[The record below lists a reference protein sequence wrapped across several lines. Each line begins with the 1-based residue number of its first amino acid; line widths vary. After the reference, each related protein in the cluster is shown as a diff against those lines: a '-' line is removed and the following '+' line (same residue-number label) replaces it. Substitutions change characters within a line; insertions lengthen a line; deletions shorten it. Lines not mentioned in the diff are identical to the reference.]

1 MIVNNKVIENIGL
14 EDIENMIEDAIGCS
28 NNSSNS
34 FDLKLIF
41 DVNMQLR
48 EKINNYRDERV
59 QKFASENEDKYKII
73 FHAIPIDAFLR
84 TRIDT
89 AKVRSAF
96 RYKKFF
102 TGHFSHDFEGLY
114 NNKGLFKKRLFRN
127 GIFEAIL
134 VEYRP
139 EEGVNVNHSY
149 NEFKKFVNESLDI
162 YGELDISCPIV
173 YFITFTNVKGRSMIE
188 GPILNDCERDVLNP
202 TGVIIKDKDQVGIE
216 VENIFVPIWNHFGY
230 DEDYLF
236 DVPEKEG
243 NQ

>member
-1 MIVNNKVIENIGL
+1 MIVNNKVIKNIGL

-73 FHAIPIDAFLR
+73 FHSIPIDAFLR

-96 RYKKFF
+96 RYKK
-102 TGHFSHDFEGLY
+102 L
-114 NNKGLFKKRLFRN
+114 
-127 GIFEAIL
+127 
-134 VEYRP
+134 
-139 EEGVNVNHSY
+139 
-149 NEFKKFVNESLDI
+149 
-162 YGELDISCPIV
+162 
-173 YFITFTNVKGRSMIE
+173 
-188 GPILNDCERDVLNP
+188 
-202 TGVIIKDKDQVGIE
+202 
-216 VENIFVPIWNHFGY
+216 
-230 DEDYLF
+230 
-236 DVPEKEG
+236 
-243 NQ
+243 